1 MVDIANIRTS
11 RWQEPAP
18 DLIRGRRREARS
30 EVYLL
35 AYICAVWHKYRRG
48 PACGVARQRFTGL
61 RRASKCGE
69 GELKAPLY
77 PIRLPCFPV
86 SRLSSAMGHGNDFKP
101 VGSFSIYQVER
112 KAVERITTR
121 AVNIPRPHFGV
132 SSYTRHRQIKLD
144 KIGRCAAEGLLSRY
158 HR

>member
-1 MVDIANIRTS
+1 VPYGTNIGGDPHAG
-11 RWQEPAP
+11 WLA
-18 DLIRGRRREARS
+18 RG
-30 EVYLL
+30 LL
-35 AYICAVWHKYRRG
+35 AYGERANVGRG
-48 PACGVARQRFTGL
+48 SSKLPFTRLG
-61 RRASKCGE
+61 
-69 GELKAPLY
+69 Y
-77 PIRLPCFPV
+77 PVFPV

-112 KAVERITTR
+112 KAVEKITTR

-132 SSYTRHRQIKLD
+132 SNYTRHRQIKLD